1 MQEQLYAP
9 LPLFTV
15 VSHCP
20 FHRIRIVRLCSTY
33 ERFPPMGTHFKL
45 RSRHLGVRASLIS
58 ADNKG
63 KQKPMPPAYNVGVL
77 PPATTCPAC
86 PAILFGGKR
95 CNSSAVEASAA
106 HASPEHISSRIAE
119 ALSSRMRIRAV
130 WGNGKTLGN
139 FKSAENLD
147 QLFEICMQ
155 AAKWWLIDDDFD
167 LHRIHLMSW
176 MKLANLQFQFQWLR
190 GKFVEL

>member
-1 MQEQLYAP
+1 MCTHSQFSLLSP
-9 LPLFTV
+9 

-20 FHRIRIVRLCSTY
+20 FHRICIVRRCSTY

-45 RSRHLGVRASLIS
+45 RVRHLGVRASLIS

-95 CNSSAVEASAA
+95 CNSSAVATSAA
-106 HASPEHISSRIAE
+106 HASPEHISSRAAE
-119 ALSSRMRIRAV
+119 ALSSRLRIRAV
-130 WGNGKTLGN
+130 WVNGKTQGN
-139 FKSAENLD
+139 LKSAGNLD

-155 AAKWWLIDDDFD
+155 AAKWSLIDSDFN
-167 LHRIHLMSW
+167 LQQIHLMSW
-176 MKLANLQFQFQWLR
+176 TKLANLQFQFQWLR
-190 GKFVEL
+190 GKFIEL